1 MKNFFS
7 QTWVVAGLVVIVLG
21 VVCYIA
27 YKSKANDSTDP
38 EADPQADP
46 ENKD

>member
-27 YKSKANDSTDP
+27 FKGSKDETTDTTAK
-38 EADPQADP
+38 E
-46 ENKD
+46 